1 MLFISF
7 LSITLAEHSFL
18 DIFQVKTNVKRK
30 CLSFET
36 EDVFF
41 LFCTEHLF
49 VRYLGTTINNKE
61 FLRPL
66 MTKKRSSFLQMH
78 AISR

>member
-1 MLFISF
+1 MSKGNACRLKP
-7 LSITLAEHSFL
+7 
-18 DIFQVKTNVKRK
+18 KT
-30 CLSFET
+30 
-36 EDVFF
+36 FF
-41 LFCTEHLF
+41 SFCTEHLF